1 MVAPQVSKVKGST
14 RGSFLRALKLLCLRQ
29 VLYSEDGYT
38 YLDVRPELEVQEVGK
53 VKGSVNIPIMN
64 ATRKYDPEQKKKV
77 TQKSPNEAF
86 ADMVKK
92 RFPDPETKLL
102 VACSDGRKYSM
113 DALTALDEAGYVN
126 IAGLKVL
133 ACVKQQGMRHCAQ
146 SPSVLMQHGGCTP
159 HLGQACLPVQ
169 FDEEFQP

>member
-53 VKGSVNIPIMN
+53 VKGSVNISIMN

-126 IAGLKVL
+126 ICRAQGAGMCK
-133 ACVKQQGMRHCAQ
+133 AARNASSRTEPECVDAAWRLHSA
-146 SPSVLMQHGGCTP
+146 SWPSMSAGAVR
-159 HLGQACLPVQ
+159 
-169 FDEEFQP
+169 

>member
-1 MVAPQVSKVKGST
+1 MP
-14 RGSFLRALKLLCLRQ
+14 LCLRQ

-53 VKGSVNIPIMN
+53 VKNSVNIPIMH

-77 TQKSPNEAF
+77 VQKSPNEAF
-86 ADMVKK
+86 ADVVKK

-102 VACSDGRKYSM
+102 VGCSDGRKYSM
-113 DALTALDEAGYVN
+113 DALMALDEAGYTH

-133 ACVKQQGMRHCAQ
+133 SYHKQHSAKCNGGGVVVRHVSGRTSAKRDKCSSARDG
-146 SPSVLMQHGGCTP
+146 SPEPAPTSYCRGLLAH
-159 HLGQACLPVQ
+159 
-169 FDEEFQP
+169 

>member
-1 MVAPQVSKVKGST
+1 M
-14 RGSFLRALKLLCLRQ
+14 
-29 VLYSEDGYT
+29 LYSEDGYT

-53 VKGSVNIPIMN
+53 VKGSVNIPIMH

-77 TQKSPNEAF
+77 VQKTPNDAF

-113 DALTALDEAGYVN
+113 DALMALDEAGYTH

-133 ACVKQQGMRHCAQ
+133 PRYKWYRVM
-146 SPSVLMQHGGCTP
+146 V
-159 HLGQACLPVQ
+159 
-169 FDEEFQP
+169 

>member
-1 MVAPQVSKVKGST
+1 MP
-14 RGSFLRALKLLCLRQ
+14 LCPRQ

-53 VKGSVNIPIMN
+53 VKGSVNIPIMH

-77 TQKSPNEAF
+77 VQKTPNDAF

-113 DALTALDEAGYVN
+113 DALMALDEAGYTS

-133 ACVKQQGMRHCAQ
+133 PRHQQHRVRVRRRLFWQA
-146 SPSVLMQHGGCTP
+146 MQLQVAHQPRINSHQLFLQVVVHVYKDTCTVEAVAP
-159 HLGQACLPVQ
+159 HA
-169 FDEEFQP
+169 